1 MVIRNM
7 GSLYVQGIVFPL
19 YLQDYYMHENE
30 YSSMLSSSLRRG
42 WIQQEISYG
51 RLQRVIV
58 NEFVKASIEKK
69 DSL

>member
-1 MVIRNM
+1 M

-30 YSSMLSSSLRRG
+30 YSSVLSSSLRRG

-51 RLQRVIV
+51 RLQRV
-58 NEFVKASIEKK
+58 S
-69 DSL
+69 